1 MPKKQR
7 AMPGKVKNSFNQ
19 QGKGNQ
25 YCALTR
31 TAVMNGYETVDV
43 NDDLC
48 PEPQYCAR
56 LT

>member
-48 PEPQYCAR
+48 PEPQYCAC